1 MFLTSLTGR
10 KYFFIIGVTDAVVTS
25 ALCYGV
31 TSPAQHRSSM
41 QIYTWLFCSMF
52 SRG

>member
-1 MFLTSLTGR
+1 MITITASRSKDSREMFLTSLTGR

-31 TSPAQHRSSM
+31 TSLA
-41 QIYTWLFCSMF
+41 
-52 SRG
+52 